1 MDQIER
7 ASIAMCGGPDMWAGT
22 SEQLRDQYRELARR
36 AAAVLV
42 GKPVPSNELEVGV
55 KVVLA
60 RRRPWLSDRKPGDDA
75 TTRVAREVVDALR
88 LSGYQITYGP
98 PAEMANTGQFLRS
111 DRRD

>member
-7 ASIAMCGGPDMWAGT
+7 AAQAMCGGREAWSET

-36 AAAVLV
+36 AAGVLA
-42 GKPVPSNELEVGV
+42 GNPVPSMELEVGI

-60 RRRPWLSDRKPGDDA
+60 RRRSWLSDRKPGDDA

-98 PAEMANTGQFLRS
+98 PAQMANTGQFMRGES
-111 DRRD
+111 KE